1 MAAINMPNGPS
12 NGDTHAAANGITY
25 QFDGD
30 KWVVYDD
37 PNTSLASL
45 FARDAANT
53 DVYPVNAGD
62 NLAVR
67 NGSSTITTS
76 LNSDGSIDFVSLNI
90 DALPTLP

>member
-1 MAAINMPNGPS
+1 MAAINMPAGAS
-12 NGDTHAAANGITY
+12 NGDTHAAANGVTY

-30 KWVVYDD
+30 KWIVYDD

-45 FARDAANT
+45 FARDAGNT

-67 NGSSTITTS
+67 NGSSTIVTS

>member
-1 MAAINMPNGPS
+1 MAAIDMPSGPS
-12 NGDTHAAANGITY
+12 NGDTHLAANGLTY

-30 KWVVYDD
+30 KWIIYDD

-45 FARDAANT
+45 FARDAGNN

-67 NGSSTITTS
+67 NGSSTIVTS